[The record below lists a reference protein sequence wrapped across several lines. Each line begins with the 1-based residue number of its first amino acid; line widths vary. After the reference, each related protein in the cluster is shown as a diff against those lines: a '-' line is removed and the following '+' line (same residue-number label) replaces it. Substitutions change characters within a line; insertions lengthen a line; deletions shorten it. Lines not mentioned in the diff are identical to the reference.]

1 MVCPIKDANWHTV
14 NNKHGKAAANAVAL
28 FFGTDAFQKWYG
40 STSIPMVVDGEYI
53 YNSKGEL
60 ITVSSIIDKYTQ
72 SVGKEK
78 TAPKAPTR
86 TATSV
91 NNVIGQTFEQ
101 VILHFKSVKDSYAKD
116 SPEAKFIDALD
127 SNSSLFKGAT
137 IKLLNDS
144 GTAAYYDSEENAI
157 YVYSGLLEK
166 ADDAL
171 LNRVLLHELV
181 HVTTMAPFTKV
192 ANFISTR
199 NINIRSL
206 SDTEVVEMALANK
219 VITEKEAKF
228 VLTSTALWAKATLT
242 SKKFEAA
249 KNLYGLKD
257 TKEFVAEMMSNP
269 QFYKFL
275 RDNEESIFIRFW
287 KNVLQLFGIK
297 MDIDTPSFDSF
308 MTQILE
314 QTQSSM
320 KEGFVKNIVPDDNR
334 SYIKLDEVSN
344 KFSDIVLA
352 VDESH
357 YLDGARTPYDRL
369 TNWIKK
375 TFSANPSDLGDA
387 IYEKKAEE
395 IYRSL
400 GVDKANTIKIK
411 NFLGAEETYTF
422 QQLVDK
428 QKIDQNTAIAYGNIA
443 HLMIERA
450 IRIATSLPIDGIN
463 AKIEELRKA
472 KPDQNAIDL
481 SRMQWLGNI
490 AVLGPL
496 FRRLG
501 LNFTDQTLANE
512 AIRDKMKSEVPVAS
526 KLLGVATK
534 IDMLVQ
540 HADEAVS
547 IFDWKTGNSFFKD
560 EMTTL
565 IMKYSS
571 GYFQANDSRI
581 NKSKLEI
588 ILRAMMIKE
597 SFPDVKFREMAVV
610 HLDKQGADRILQAD
624 FEVFLPMVEAFVKA
638 ERPAVYQ
645 EMVDKGL
652 FNPRAY
658 KSSSR
663 PAIELDAATEGAK
676 STEEQLQ
683 YAEQALMSLTASRDL
698 STLGVDSD
706 TKQTAADLTLA
717 VLEKQSGKPI
727 SPSADASPMGTVK
740 RWIGNIYST
749 GNPLVQ
755 SFIQYFTKAK
765 DKAYEEIDKLF
776 AEEEEKLQAVMD
788 EYYDQHPGAKFKNK
802 IVSGITWH
810 KEDGSGVFDFMWE
823 FVESIDEPGWY
834 TRVITE
840 KDVEQGR
847 FTKAQYEY
855 NKFQRENIQKYYK
868 EVMGAPV
875 LGTKSRAE
883 LENKPISLP
892 ANFAPRA
899 FITRDDII
907 ERHGVMSRKMVDY
920 QSKRYLS
927 TFMESELYGKKDNV
941 ALPLKYIGN
950 PSIIGSQNHT
960 FNSQSS
966 FRLFMTNLIMKKHL
980 DPAYSVGQGV
990 KGVLDLQG
998 ARAHSD
1004 PDYYKTTRDFVNDL
1018 IKAQIQNID
1027 NQVSYTRKD
1036 IKIGNRTLNISKS
1049 LDLLRNFVSSSTMW
1063 LQPWAGAFNT
1073 LLIMTLN
1080 TKAAIVGS
1088 LGKNAYKDFGASDL
1102 AFGMKEWTTSIAKGD
1117 KSKLMAIAKSLRY
1130 LPNNYDYA
1138 AHSSKM
1144 LSSKHTM
1151 VSKDKFYIF
1160 HSIGEDM
1167 GQLSLMAAMLHYQK
1181 NPKTGKSMWEE
1192 YDDNG
1197 VWQGGVRGVSEAG
1210 EVITGLTSEE
1220 VTSMKR
1226 VSQKIHGGYRDSE
1239 RTALEMSA
1247 LGRWALQFKKYLPA
1261 IFESVWTTAYT
1272 DASQGEWVK
1281 REPVEG
1287 TLFDKAG
1294 NPVFKEITLEDGTVV
1309 KEDIYEWHARL
1320 QEGRVN
1326 TIVGI
1331 IMQLVGMKNDPNYSL
1346 GSLGSLQK
1354 KNLTDLA
1361 VAAGFMTLVFLGMAS
1376 AFDDDDEDSK
1386 IYRKF
1391 ARYRED
1397 ISQGMHP
1404 MDLIRSVQ
1412 QPFVALTKFKQSLEA
1427 FGTFMVEGVIQDK
1440 RTQEG
1445 RYPGAAQL
1453 MKTFPITSSIENL
1466 KAYGED
1472 YFEMSLH

>member
-1 MVCPIKDANWHTV
+1 MVCPIKDANWHTI

-40 STSIPMVVDGEYI
+40 STSIPMIVDGEYI
-53 YNSKGEL
+53 YNNKGESM
-60 ITVSSIIDKYTQ
+60 TVSSIISKYQTT
-72 SVGKEK
+72 K
-78 TAPKAPTR
+78 TETTKAPTPVR
-86 TATSV
+86 SSNISTT
-91 NNVIGQTFEQ
+91 NVIGQTFTQ
-101 VILHFKSVKDSYAKD
+101 VVDHLKSIKNSYAKD

-127 SNSSLFKGAT
+127 SNSNLFKGAT
-137 IKLLNDS
+137 IKLLNDPNS
-144 GTAAYYDSEENAI
+144 AAYYDSTENAI
-157 YVYSGLLEK
+157 YIYSGLLEK
-166 ADDAL
+166 TDDAT

-181 HVTTMAPFTKV
+181 HVATMAPFTK
-192 ANFISTR
+192 IS
-199 NINIRSL
+199 NYIRQTGTDPL
-206 SDTEVVEMALANK
+206 DFTEGEMVEKALAAK
-219 VITEKEAKF
+219 AITAKEAKF
-228 VLTSTALWAKATLT
+228 VLTTMSLWYKASLT
-242 SKKFEAA
+242 SKRFEAA
-249 KNLYGLKD
+249 KNMYGLTD
-257 TKEFVAEMMSNP
+257 PREFVAEMVSNP

-275 RDNEESIFIRFW
+275 RDNEESIFTKFW
-287 KNVLQLFGIK
+287 KNVLEFFGIK
-297 MDIDTPSFDSF
+297 MDIESPSFDSF
-308 MTQILE
+308 MTQIIE
-314 QTQSSM
+314 QAKVSM
-320 KEGFVKNIVPDDNR
+320 EEGFVKDTFEEAK
-334 SYIKLDEVSN
+334 SYIKLDEISN

-375 TFSANPSDLGDA
+375 TFSANPADLGDA

-400 GVDKANTIKIK
+400 GVDKSNTIKIK
-411 NFLGAEETYTF
+411 NFLGTEETYTF

-463 AKIEELRKA
+463 NKIEELRKA

-490 AVLGPL
+490 SVLGPL

-501 LNFTDQTLANE
+501 LNFTDQTLATE
-512 AIRDKMKSEVPVAS
+512 AARDKMKSEVPVAS

-547 IFDWKTGNSFFKD
+547 IFDWKTGTSFFKD
-560 EMTTL
+560 EMTSL

-571 GYFQANDSRI
+571 GYFQANDSRV

-597 SFPDVKFREMAVV
+597 SFPEVKFREMAVV
-610 HLDKQGADRILQAD
+610 HLDRQGADRILPAD
-624 FEVFLPMVEAFVKA
+624 FEMFIPMVEAYVKA

-645 EMVDKGL
+645 EMKDKGL
-652 FNPRAY
+652 FNPADYR
-658 KSSSR
+658 SSSR
-663 PAIELDAATEGAK
+663 ASVELDAATEGAK
-676 STEEQLQ
+676 SVEEQVQ

-698 STLGVDSD
+698 NTVALDSD
-706 TKQTAADLTLA
+706 AKQTAADLTLA
-717 VLEKQSGKPI
+717 VLEKTKGKSV
-727 SPSADASPMGTVK
+727 SPSVDDTPMGNVK

-755 SFIQYFTKAK
+755 AFIQYFTKAK
-765 DKAYEEIDKLF
+765 DKAYKELDKLF
-776 AEEEEKLQAVMD
+776 AEEDQKLKAVVD
-788 EYYDQHPGAKFKNK
+788 EYYDKNPGAKLANK
-802 IVSGITWH
+802 LVNGITWH
-810 KEDGSGVFDFMWE
+810 KEDGTGLFDFMWE

-834 TRVITE
+834 TRIITE
-840 KDVEQGR
+840 KDVQQGR
-847 FTKAQYEY
+847 FTQAQYEY
-855 NKFQRENIQKYYK
+855 NKFQREKMQQYYK
-868 EVMGAPV
+868 EVMGASV
-875 LGTKSRAE
+875 LGTKTRAE
-883 LENKPISLP
+883 LENKPMVLP
-892 ANFAPRA
+892 ANFAPRS

-907 ERHGVMSRKMVDY
+907 ERHGAMSRKMLDY

-927 TFMESELYGKKDNV
+927 TFMENELYGKKDNV

-990 KGVLDLQG
+990 KGILDLQG
-998 ARAHSD
+998 ARAHAD
-1004 PDYYKTTRDFVNDL
+1004 PDHYKTTRDFVNDL

-1027 NQVSYTRKD
+1027 NEVSYTRKD
-1036 IKIGNRTLNISKS
+1036 IKIGKKTVNIQKTF
-1049 LDLLRNFVSSSTMW
+1049 DLLRNFVSSSTMW
-1063 LQPWAGAFNT
+1063 LQPASGAFNT

-1080 TKAAIVGS
+1080 TKAAVSGS
-1088 LGKNAYKDFGASDL
+1088 LGSNAYKDFGAKDL
-1102 AFGMKEWTTSIAKGD
+1102 AFGMKEWAASIRKGD
-1117 KSKLMAIAKSLRY
+1117 NSKLMQIAKSLRY

-1151 VSKDKFYIF
+1151 VSKDKLYMF

-1167 GQLSLMAAMLHYQK
+1167 GQLSLLAAMLHHQK

-1210 EVITGLTSEE
+1210 EIITGLTSEE
-1220 VTSMKR
+1220 ITNMKR

-1239 RTALEMSA
+1239 RTALEMGA

-1261 IFESVWTTAYT
+1261 IFESIWTTAYT

-1281 REPVEG
+1281 REAVEG

-1320 QEGRVN
+1320 QEGRLN
-1326 TIVGI
+1326 TLIGI
-1331 IMQLVGMKNDPNYSL
+1331 IMQLVGMKNDPNYTL
-1346 GSLGSLQK
+1346 GSLGAAQK
-1354 KNLTDLA
+1354 KNLIDLS
-1361 VAAGFMTLVFLGMAS
+1361 VAASFMTLIFLGMAS
-1376 AFDDDDEDSK
+1376 GFDDDDEDSK

-1397 ISQGMHP
+1397 ISQGMWP

-1453 MKTFPITSSIENL
+1453 MRTFPITSSIEN
-1466 KAYGED
+1466 ASDYSDE
-1472 YFEMSLH
+1472 YFELSLH